1 MRFVADFIG
10 ALREAGMPV
19 SPAESLDALKAIKLL
34 GLDSRQTCKSVLA
47 LTLVKRQVDQAM
59 YEELFDLYF
68 ASVDKAKETENE
80 IKKQD
85 ANKEFSENSLLAQSD
100 VGDNKNNTQSPDS
113 SDADKSDAEQANAG
127 SALGQALSQDKDMS
141 LAIIQAA
148 AAEKLSSIVLF
159 TQKNYFAYKIMQ
171 RLGDDLLSAEI
182 RSKSSSPEQKNSLEQ
197 ESSHE
202 NKSSLEHTRTQ
213 RKLIKSR
220 ARLLDQVKDYVEQQY
235 MIYAQHKGLKYREEY
250 LQQAKL
256 SQLERLDFKL
266 MQSLVHRAARKLASQ
281 HSRRRLTR
289 KRGQLDVRKTIAAN
303 AAFDGALFHTR
314 WKATRIERPKIVA
327 ICDVSGSVS
336 SVARFLLLF
345 LYSLQDVM
353 PKVRSFVFA
362 SDMIE
367 VTELFKHEGI
377 ELALEDIMK
386 RWGGLSTN
394 YAKALE
400 GFQSQALASI
410 NKKTTVIMLGDARN
424 NQGDGRVDIWEK
436 VFRRS
441 KRVLWLNP
449 EHRNSWDTGDSIM
462 SEYSPWCGSVE
473 PCRNLK
479 DIERFFSR
487 LLKYS

>member
-1 MRFVADFIG
+1 MRFVANFIV
-10 ALREAGMPV
+10 ALREAGLPV

-34 GLDSRQTCKSVLA
+34 GLDDRQTCKSVLA

-68 ASVDKAKETENE
+68 ASVDRANETENE

-85 ANKEFSENSLLAQSD
+85 ANEQPFEISLEAQRD
-100 VGDNKNNTQSPDS
+100 VGDNKNSIQSSDS
-113 SDADKSDAEQANAG
+113 SEADRSDADQVNAS
-127 SALGQALSQDKDMS
+127 SALGQALSQEKDMS

-182 RSKSSSPEQKNSLEQ
+182 RKKSNSLERANSIEQKN
-197 ESSHE
+197 
-202 NKSSLEHTRTQ
+202 KQ

-220 ARLLDQVKDYVEQQY
+220 ARLLDQVRDYVEKQY
-235 MIYAQHKGLKYREEY
+235 MVYAQHKGLKYREEY

-256 SQLERLDFKL
+256 SQLDRLDFKL

-377 ELALEDIMK
+377 ELALEEIMK

-394 YAKALE
+394 YAKAFE

-410 NKKTTVIMLGDARN
+410 DKKTTVIMLGDARN

>member
-1 MRFVADFIG
+1 MRFVANFIV
-10 ALREAGMPV
+10 ALREAGLPV

-34 GLDSRQTCKSVLA
+34 GLDDRQTCKSVLA
-47 LTLVKRQVDQAM
+47 LTLVKRQIDQAM

-68 ASVDKAKETENE
+68 ASADKAKETENK
-80 IKKQD
+80 IKEQG
-85 ANKEFSENSLLAQSD
+85 ANDETSESSLEVQST
-100 VGDNKNNTQSPDS
+100 VGDNKNSIQSSYS
-113 SDADKSDAEQANAG
+113 SEADKSDAEQVNAR
-127 SALGQALSQDKDMS
+127 SALGLALSQEKDMS

-182 RSKSSSPEQKNSLEQ
+182 RKKSNSLERANSIEQKN
-197 ESSHE
+197 
-202 NKSSLEHTRTQ
+202 KQ

-220 ARLLDQVKDYVEQQY
+220 ARLLDQVRDYVEKQY
-235 MIYAQHKGLKYREEY
+235 MVYAQHKGLKYREEY

-256 SQLERLDFKL
+256 SQLDRLDFKL

-410 NKKTTVIMLGDARN
+410 DKKTTVIMLGDARN

-436 VFRRS
+436 VFRKS

>member
-1 MRFVADFIG
+1 MRFVANFIV
-10 ALREAGMPV
+10 ALREAGLPV

-34 GLDSRQTCKSVLA
+34 GLDDRQTCKSVLA

-68 ASVDKAKETENE
+68 ASVDRANETENE

-85 ANKEFSENSLLAQSD
+85 ANEQPFEISLEAQRD
-100 VGDNKNNTQSPDS
+100 VGDNKNSIQSSDS
-113 SDADKSDAEQANAG
+113 SEADRSDADQVNAS
-127 SALGQALSQDKDMS
+127 SALGQALSQEKDMS

-182 RSKSSSPEQKNSLEQ
+182 RKKSNSLERANSIEQKN
-197 ESSHE
+197 
-202 NKSSLEHTRTQ
+202 KQ

-220 ARLLDQVKDYVEQQY
+220 ARLLDQVRDYVEKQY
-235 MIYAQHKGLKYREEY
+235 MVYAQHKGLKYREEY

-256 SQLERLDFKL
+256 SQLDRLDFKL

-410 NKKTTVIMLGDARN
+410 DKKTTVIMLGDARN

-436 VFRRS
+436 VFRKS
-441 KRVLWLNP
+441 KRALWLNP

>member
-1 MRFVADFIG
+1 VRFVADFIG

-34 GLDSRQTCKSVLA
+34 GLDSRETCKSVLA

-68 ASVDKAKETENE
+68 TSVDKAKEVEKEAANE
-80 IKKQD
+80 
-85 ANKEFSENSLLAQSD
+85 ESSENFLEAQSD
-100 VGDNKNNTQSPDS
+100 VGDNKNNTQSQDS
-113 SDADKSDAEQANAG
+113 NEADMSDSEQANAS

-148 AAEKLSSIVLF
+148 AVEKLSSIVLF

-182 RSKSSSPEQKNSLEQ
+182 RAKGNSPEQ
-197 ESSHE
+197 
-202 NKSSLEHTRTQ
+202 KSSLEHTRTQ

-256 SQLERLDFKL
+256 SQLDRLDFKL
-266 MQSLVHRAARKLASQ
+266 MQSLVQRAARKLASQ

-362 SDMIE
+362 SDMVE

-377 ELALEDIMK
+377 ELALEEIMK

-394 YAKALE
+394 YARALE

-410 NKKTTVIMLGDARN
+410 DKKTTVIMLGDARN

-436 VFRRS
+436 VFRKS

>member
-1 MRFVADFIG
+1 VRFVADFIG
-10 ALREAGMPV
+10 ALREAGLAV

-34 GLDSRQTCKSVLA
+34 GLDNRQTCKSVLA

-68 ASVDKAKETENE
+68 ASIETSEKSKKEVTEDKS
-80 IKKQD
+80 
-85 ANKEFSENSLLAQSD
+85 SEHSLKAQID
-100 VGDNKNNTQSPDS
+100 QTDTGDNKDNTQSQDS
-113 SDADKSDAEQANAG
+113 SEAEKPDVEQANP
-127 SALGQALSQDKDMS
+127 SSSLGQALSQEKDMS
-141 LAIIQAA
+141 MAIIQAA
-148 AAEKLSSIVLF
+148 AVEKLSSIVLF

-171 RLGDDLLSAEI
+171 RLGDDALSAEI
-182 RSKSSSPEQKNSLEQ
+182 RAAGSSLERENSLERKNSP
-197 ESSHE
+197 E
-202 NKSSLEHTRTQ
+202 KTRIQ
-213 RKLIKSR
+213 RQLIKSR
-220 ARLLDQVKDYVEQQY
+220 ARLLEQIKDYVEQQY
-235 MIYAQHKGLKYREEY
+235 LIYAQHKGLKYREEY

-256 SQLERLDFKL
+256 SQLDRLDFKL
-266 MQSLVHRAARKLASQ
+266 MQSLVQRAARKLASQ
-281 HSRRRLTR
+281 HSRRRLTQ
-289 KRGQLDVRKTIAAN
+289 KRGQLDVRKTITAN

-336 SVARFLLLF
+336 AVARFLLLF

-362 SDMIE
+362 SDMVE

-377 ELALEDIMK
+377 ELALEDVMK

-394 YAKALE
+394 YARALE

-410 NKKTTVIMLGDARN
+410 DKKTTVIMLGDARN

-436 VFRRS
+436 VFRKS

-479 DIERFFSR
+479 DLERFFSR
-487 LLKYS
+487 LLKHS

>member
-1 MRFVADFIG
+1 MRFVANFIV
-10 ALREAGMPV
+10 ALREAGLPV

-34 GLDSRQTCKSVLA
+34 GLDDRQTCKSVLA

-68 ASVDKAKETENE
+68 ASVDRANETENE

-85 ANKEFSENSLLAQSD
+85 ANEQPFEISLEAQRD
-100 VGDNKNNTQSPDS
+100 VGDNKNSIQSSDS
-113 SDADKSDAEQANAG
+113 SEADRSDADQVNAS
-127 SALGQALSQDKDMS
+127 SALGQALSQEKDMS

-182 RSKSSSPEQKNSLEQ
+182 RKKSNSLERANSIEQKN
-197 ESSHE
+197 
-202 NKSSLEHTRTQ
+202 KQ

-220 ARLLDQVKDYVEQQY
+220 ARLLDQVRDYVEKQY
-235 MIYAQHKGLKYREEY
+235 MVYAQHKGLKYREEY

-256 SQLERLDFKL
+256 SQLDRLDFKL

-410 NKKTTVIMLGDARN
+410 DKKTTVIMLGDARN

-436 VFRRS
+436 VFRKS

>member
-10 ALREAGMPV
+10 ALREAGLPV

-34 GLDSRQTCKSVLA
+34 GLDSRETSKTVLA
-47 LTLVKRQVDQAM
+47 LTLVKRQADQVI
-59 YEELFDLYF
+59 YDELFDLYF
-68 ASVDKAKETENE
+68 ASVEKAKEPDTA
-80 IKKQD
+80 
-85 ANKEFSENSLLAQSD
+85 ANKND
-100 VGDNKNNTQSPDS
+100 TQSPDT
-113 SDADKSDAEQANAG
+113 SDANNSDGSQASAS
-127 SALGQALSQDKDMS
+127 SALGQAIEQEQDMS
-141 LAIIQAA
+141 LVIAQAA
-148 AAEKLSSIVLF
+148 AAENLSSIVLF
-159 TQKNYFAYKIMQ
+159 TQKNHFAYKIMQ
-171 RLGDDLLSAEI
+171 RLGDDVLSAEI
-182 RSKSSSPEQKNSLEQ
+182 RAEANSPKHKKLQQ
-197 ESSHE
+197 E
-202 NKSSLEHTRTQ
+202 
-213 RKLIKSR
+213 LIKSR
-220 ARLLDQVKDYVEQQY
+220 ARLYDQVKDYVEQQY
-235 MIYAQHKGLKYREEY
+235 LVFARHKGLKYREDY
-250 LQQAKL
+250 LQQVKL
-256 SQLERLDFKL
+256 NQLERLDYKL
-266 MQSLVHRAARKLASQ
+266 MQNLVQRAARKLASQ

-367 VTELFKHEGI
+367 VTELFKLEGI
-377 ELALEDIMK
+377 ELALEKIMK
-386 RWGGLSTN
+386 RWGGLSTD
-394 YAKALE
+394 YGKALT

-410 NKKTTVIMLGDARN
+410 DKKTTVIMLGDARN
-424 NQGDGRVDIWEK
+424 NQGDGRIDVWEK
-436 VFRRS
+436 VFRKS

-462 SEYSPWCGSVE
+462 SAYSPWCSSVE

-479 DIERFFSR
+479 DIERIFSR

>member
-10 ALREAGMPV
+10 ALREAGLNV

-34 GLDSRQTCKSVLA
+34 GLESRETSKTVLA
-47 LTLVKRQVDQAM
+47 LTLVKRQADQVI

-68 ASVDKAKETENE
+68 AGVGKAKTSVKESN
-80 IKKQD
+80 K
-85 ANKEFSENSLLAQSD
+85 ASNKE
-100 VGDNKNNTQSPDS
+100 
-113 SDADKSDAEQANAG
+113 ADKSEIEASENAQEAKSNPHSSQADMSDG
-127 SALGQALSQDKDMS
+127 QGMQTSPSSSLGKALSKNKDMS
-141 LAIIQAA
+141 LAITQAA
-148 AAEKLSSIVLF
+148 IDEKLSSIVLF

-171 RLGDDLLSAEI
+171 RLGDDLLSTEI
-182 RSKSSSPEQKNSLEQ
+182 RADANSPEHKR
-197 ESSHE
+197 
-202 NKSSLEHTRTQ
+202 KQ
-213 RKLIKSR
+213 RELIKSR

-235 MIYAQHKGLKYREEY
+235 GIFAQHKGLKYREEY
-250 LQQAKL
+250 LQQVKL
-256 SQLERLDFKL
+256 SQLDRLDYKL
-266 MQSLVHRAARKLASQ
+266 MQRLVQRAARKLASQ
-281 HSRRRLTR
+281 HSRKRLTH

-336 SVARFLLLF
+336 RVARFLLLF
-345 LYSLQDVM
+345 LYSMQDVM

-362 SDMIE
+362 SEMIQ
-367 VTELFKHEGI
+367 VTELFKQQGI
-377 ELALEDIMK
+377 ELALEEIMK
-386 RWGGLSTN
+386 RWGGLSTD
-394 YAKALE
+394 YGKALA

-410 NKKTTVIMLGDARN
+410 DKKTTVIMLGDARN
-424 NQGDGRVDIWEK
+424 NQGDGRTDIWEK
-436 VFRRS
+436 VFRQS

-462 SEYSPWCGSVE
+462 SEYAPWCGNVE

-479 DIERFFSR
+479 DIERIFSR

>member
-10 ALREAGMPV
+10 ALREAGLPV

-34 GLDSRQTCKSVLA
+34 GLESRETCKTVLA
-47 LTLVKRQVDQAM
+47 LTLVKRQADQVI

-68 ASVDKAKETENE
+68 ARVEKAKEADTGEGE
-80 IKKQD
+80 P
-85 ANKEFSENSLLAQSD
+85 SENNQAAQSEQSEASAIKS
-100 VGDNKNNTQSPDS
+100 DNQS
-113 SDADKSDAEQANAG
+113 SDTNGADKSDGSQASAS
-127 SALGQALSQDKDMS
+127 SALGQALGQEQDMS
-141 LAIIQAA
+141 LVIAQAG

-159 TQKNYFAYKIMQ
+159 TQKNHFAYKIMQ
-171 RLGDDLLSAEI
+171 RLGDEALSAEI
-182 RSKSSSPEQKNSLEQ
+182 RADTNSLERKNSLEQ
-197 ESSHE
+197 
-202 NKSSLEHTRTQ
+202 KKLQ
-213 RKLIKSR
+213 RNLIKSR
-220 ARLLDQVKDYVEQQY
+220 ARLYDQVKDYVEQQY
-235 MIYAQHKGLKYREEY
+235 MIFARHKGLKYRVDY
-250 LQQAKL
+250 LQQVKL
-256 SQLERLDFKL
+256 SQLDRLDYKL
-266 MQSLVHRAARKLASQ
+266 MQSLVQRAARKLASQ

-362 SDMIE
+362 SEMIE
-367 VTELFKHEGI
+367 VTGLFEQEGI
-377 ELALEDIMK
+377 ELALEEIMK
-386 RWGGLSTN
+386 RWGGSSTD
-394 YAKALE
+394 YGKALA

-410 NKKTTVIMLGDARN
+410 DKKTTVILLGDARN
-424 NQGDGRVDIWEK
+424 NQGDGRADIWEK
-436 VFRRS
+436 VFRQS

-462 SEYSPWCGSVE
+462 SKYSPWCSSVE

-479 DIERFFSR
+479 DIERIFSR

>member
-1 MRFVADFIG
+1 MRFVANFIV
-10 ALREAGMPV
+10 ALREAGLPV

-34 GLDSRQTCKSVLA
+34 GLDDRQTCKSVLA
-47 LTLVKRQVDQAM
+47 LTLVKRQIDQAM

-68 ASVDKAKETENE
+68 ASADKAKETENK
-80 IKKQD
+80 IKEQG
-85 ANKEFSENSLLAQSD
+85 ANDETSESSLEVQST
-100 VGDNKNNTQSPDS
+100 VGDNKNSIQSSYS
-113 SDADKSDAEQANAG
+113 SEADKSDAEQVNAR
-127 SALGQALSQDKDMS
+127 SALGLALSQEKDMS

-182 RSKSSSPEQKNSLEQ
+182 RKKSNSLERANSIEQKN
-197 ESSHE
+197 
-202 NKSSLEHTRTQ
+202 KQ

-220 ARLLDQVKDYVEQQY
+220 ARLLDQVRDYVEKQY
-235 MIYAQHKGLKYREEY
+235 MVYAQHKGLKYREEY

-256 SQLERLDFKL
+256 SQLDRLDFKL

-410 NKKTTVIMLGDARN
+410 DKKTTVIMLGDARN

>member
-1 MRFVADFIG
+1 VRFVADFIG
-10 ALREAGMPV
+10 ALRAAGLPV

-34 GLDSRQTCKSVLA
+34 GLDSRETCKSVLA
-47 LTLVKRQVDQAM
+47 LTLVKRQVDQDV

-68 ASVDKAKETENE
+68 ASAERAKDAEKILDKEADK
-80 IKKQD
+80 D
-85 ANKEFSENSLLAQSD
+85 APSEMSLKVQSD
-100 VGDNKNNTQSPDS
+100 QTDAADNNSDPQSSDS
-113 SDADKSDAEQANAG
+113 SEANKSDAGQANAS
-127 SALGQALSQDKDMS
+127 SALGQDLSQDKDMS
-141 LAIIQAA
+141 LAITQAA

-171 RLGDDLLSAEI
+171 RLGDDALSTEI
-182 RSKSSSPEQKNSLEQ
+182 RTVGNSFERI
-197 ESSHE
+197 
-202 NKSSLEHTRTQ
+202 KIQ
-213 RKLIKSR
+213 RKLIKAR

-235 MIYAQHKGLKYREEY
+235 MIYAQHKGLKYREKY
-250 LQQAKL
+250 LQQATL
-256 SQLERLDFKL
+256 SQLDQLDFKL
-266 MQSLVHRAARKLASQ
+266 MQRLVQRAARKLASQ

-303 AAFDGALFHTR
+303 AAFDGVLFHTR

-336 SVARFLLLF
+336 AVARFLLLF

-367 VTELFKHEGI
+367 VTELFKQEGI
-377 ELALEDIMK
+377 ELALKEIMK

-394 YAKALE
+394 YARALE

-410 NKKTTVIMLGDARN
+410 DKKTTVIMLGDARN
-424 NQGDGRVDIWEK
+424 NQGDGRTDIWEK
-436 VFRRS
+436 VFRKS

-487 LLKYS
+487 LLKHP

>member
-1 MRFVADFIG
+1 MRFVANFIV
-10 ALREAGMPV
+10 ALREAGLPV

-34 GLDSRQTCKSVLA
+34 GLENRETCKSVLA
-47 LTLVKRQVDQAM
+47 LTLVKRQVDQAI

-68 ASVDKAKETENE
+68 ASVNKAKETGEE
-80 IKKQD
+80 TKKKAGND
-85 ANKEFSENSLLAQSD
+85 ASLEAQND
-100 VGDNKNNTQSPDS
+100 VGDNKNSIQSPDS
-113 SDADKSDAEQANAG
+113 SEADKSDTEQVNV
-127 SALGQALSQDKDMS
+127 SSELGQALSQEKDMS

-171 RLGDDLLSAEI
+171 RLGDDALSAEI
-182 RSKSSSPEQKNSLEQ
+182 RGKGNSLEQENSLEQRNSLEQKNSLE
-197 ESSHE
+197 
-202 NKSSLEHTRTQ
+202 HTRKQ

-256 SQLERLDFKL
+256 SQLDRLDFKL
-266 MQSLVHRAARKLASQ
+266 MQSLVQRAARKLASQ

-336 SVARFLLLF
+336 SIARFLLLF

-400 GFQSQALASI
+400 DFQSQALASI
-410 NKKTTVIMLGDARN
+410 DKKTTVIMLGDARN

-436 VFRRS
+436 VFRKS

-449 EHRNSWDTGDSIM
+449 EHRNSWDSGDSIM

>member
-1 MRFVADFIG
+1 MRFVANFIV
-10 ALREAGMPV
+10 ALREAGLPV
-19 SPAESLDALKAIKLL
+19 SPAESLDSLKAIKLL
-34 GLDSRQTCKSVLA
+34 GLENRETCKSVLA
-47 LTLVKRQVDQAM
+47 LTLVKRQVDQAI

-68 ASVDKAKETENE
+68 ASVNKAKETENE
-80 IKKQD
+80 IKKKD
-85 ANKEFSENSLLAQSD
+85 PNDESSESSLEAQSD
-100 VGDNKNNTQSPDS
+100 VGDNKNSIQSPDS
-113 SDADKSDAEQANAG
+113 SEANKSDTEQVNV
-127 SALGQALSQDKDMS
+127 SSELGQALSQEKDMS

-182 RSKSSSPEQKNSLEQ
+182 RAKGNSPEQKSSPEQR
-197 ESSHE
+197 
-202 NKSSLEHTRTQ
+202 SSLKHTRTQ

-256 SQLERLDFKL
+256 SQLDRLDFKL
-266 MQSLVHRAARKLASQ
+266 MQSLVQRAARKLASQ

-336 SVARFLLLF
+336 SIARFLLLF

-400 GFQSQALASI
+400 DFQSQALASI
-410 NKKTTVIMLGDARN
+410 DKKTTVIMLGDARN

-436 VFRRS
+436 VFRKS

-449 EHRNSWDTGDSIM
+449 EHRNSWDSGDSIM

>member
-1 MRFVADFIG
+1 MRFVANFIV
-10 ALREAGMPV
+10 ALREAGLPV

-34 GLDSRQTCKSVLA
+34 GLDDRQTCKSVLA

-68 ASVDKAKETENE
+68 ASVDRANETENE

-85 ANKEFSENSLLAQSD
+85 ANEQPFEISLEAQRD
-100 VGDNKNNTQSPDS
+100 VGDNKNSIQSSDS
-113 SDADKSDAEQANAG
+113 SEADRSDADQVNAS
-127 SALGQALSQDKDMS
+127 SALGQALSQEKDMS

-182 RSKSSSPEQKNSLEQ
+182 RKKSNSLERANSIEQKN
-197 ESSHE
+197 
-202 NKSSLEHTRTQ
+202 KQ

-220 ARLLDQVKDYVEQQY
+220 ARLLDQVRDYVEKQY
-235 MIYAQHKGLKYREEY
+235 MVYAQHKGLKYREEY

-256 SQLERLDFKL
+256 SQLDRLDFKL

-410 NKKTTVIMLGDARN
+410 DKKTTVIMLGDARN

>member
-1 MRFVADFIG
+1 
-10 ALREAGMPV
+10 
-19 SPAESLDALKAIKLL
+19 
-34 GLDSRQTCKSVLA
+34 
-47 LTLVKRQVDQAM
+47 
-59 YEELFDLYF
+59 
-68 ASVDKAKETENE
+68 
-80 IKKQD
+80 
-85 ANKEFSENSLLAQSD
+85 
-100 VGDNKNNTQSPDS
+100 
-113 SDADKSDAEQANAG
+113 
-127 SALGQALSQDKDMS
+127 
-141 LAIIQAA
+141 
-148 AAEKLSSIVLF
+148 
-159 TQKNYFAYKIMQ
+159 
-171 RLGDDLLSAEI
+171 
-182 RSKSSSPEQKNSLEQ
+182 
-197 ESSHE
+197 
-202 NKSSLEHTRTQ
+202 
-213 RKLIKSR
+213 
-220 ARLLDQVKDYVEQQY
+220 

-256 SQLERLDFKL
+256 SQLDQLDFKL
-266 MQSLVHRAARKLASQ
+266 MQRLVQRAARKLASQ

-336 SVARFLLLF
+336 AVARFLLLF

-367 VTELFKHEGI
+367 VTELFKQEGI
-377 ELALEDIMK
+377 ELALEEIMK

-394 YAKALE
+394 YARALE
-400 GFQSQALASI
+400 DFQSQALASI
-410 NKKTTVIMLGDARN
+410 DKNTTVIMLGDARN
-424 NQGDGRVDIWEK
+424 NQGDGRADIWEK
-436 VFRRS
+436 VFRKS

-487 LLKYS
+487 LLKHS